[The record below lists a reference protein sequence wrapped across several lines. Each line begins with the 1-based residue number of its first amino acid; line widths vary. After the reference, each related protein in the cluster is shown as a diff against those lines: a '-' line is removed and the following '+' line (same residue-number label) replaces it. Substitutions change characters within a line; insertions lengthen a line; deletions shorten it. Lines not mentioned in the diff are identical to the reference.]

1 MTQRAVV
8 LAGIVL
14 FALGIPA
21 IAAPTFRAEV
31 EGNKLVVF
39 STSDKDVACY
49 TFLTFSYRNGDKR
62 ERSRFVCNTFARAQ
76 KDFRFCERA
85 DERYI
90 DLQIEGPVSA
100 SCG

>member
-1 MTQRAVV
+1 VKHRAVV

-14 FALGIPA
+14 AATAAPA
-21 IAAPTFRAEV
+21 IAAPIFRAEI

-39 STSDKDVACY
+39 STSDKDIACY
-49 TFLTFSYRNGDKR
+49 TFLTFSYQKGDKR
-62 ERSRFVCNTFARAQ
+62 ESSRFVCNTFARAQ
-76 KDFRFCERA
+76 KDFRFCERE

-90 DLQIEGPVSA
+90 DLKLESPVTA